1 MPIADTNQRHRAR
14 IRRGR
19 TVRYN
24 PTTAQAAANGA
35 GPWFASITNIDAA
48 VRFPAQI
55 DGFVLRADGTT
66 AALSN
71 VLIGGGS
78 GQASLI

>member
-19 TVRYN
+19 IVRYN
-24 PTTAQAAANGA
+24 PTAAQAAANGS
-35 GPWFASITNIDAA
+35 GPWFATVSNIDAA
-48 VRFPAQI
+48 VRFPARI
-55 DGFVLRADGTT
+55 DGFVVRADGTT
-66 AALSN
+66 AALSD
-71 VLIGGGS
+71 VTVGGGL

>member
-1 MPIADTNQRHRAR
+1 MPIADTTQRGRAR

-19 TVRYN
+19 SVRYN
-24 PTTAQAAANGA
+24 PTTVEAAANGA
-35 GPWFASITNIDAA
+35 GPWFGTVSNIDAS

-55 DGFVLRADGTT
+55 DGFVVRADGTS

-71 VLIGGGS
+71 VRLGGAP
-78 GQASLI
+78 GQASLT